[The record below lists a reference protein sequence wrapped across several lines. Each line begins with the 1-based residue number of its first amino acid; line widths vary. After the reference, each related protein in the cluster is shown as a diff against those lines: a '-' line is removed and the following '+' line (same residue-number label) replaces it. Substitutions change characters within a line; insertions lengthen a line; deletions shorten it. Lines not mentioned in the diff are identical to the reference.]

1 MILGQRD
8 LPWWMTASL
17 LTKEGL
23 VSFSRSGHSLPH
35 RFSLLRTSFLQKPG
49 LAFSEAL
56 SEETIQAAFDA
67 EGVDF
72 AQEEDGIFTPEITI
86 WAWLSQSLHK
96 GEHRSCL
103 AAVARVAVLL
113 LGLGRRLC
121 SDNTS

>member
-23 VSFSRSGHSLPH
+23 VSFSTFGHSLPH
-35 RFSLLRTSFLQKPG
+35 GFSQIHASFLQKPG
-49 LAFSEAL
+49 LAFSDAL

-72 AQEEDGIFTPEITI
+72 AQDEDGIYTPQITL

-96 GEHRSCL
+96 DEHRSCL
-103 AAVARVAVLL
+103 AAVARVVVLL
-113 LGLGRRLC
+113 IGFGRRPC
-121 SDNTS
+121 